1 MVPGSA
7 RTVRIQVLITPEM
20 AQAIEDVRGEKRA
33 STWVFD
39 VLRHTLAQCR
49 ADRDVAA
56 MLAEPFREE

>member
-1 MVPGSA
+1 MAPGAARSRRLQVMV
-7 RTVRIQVLITPEM
+7 TTEM
-20 AQAIEDVRGEKRA
+20 EREIDELRGAKPV
-33 STWVFD
+33 STWLYD